1 MGIMGVSMRR
11 GLRTLGVTSH
21 RSGWKGLHALILLMF
36 LWPGWSEGTVSS
48 KATRLS
54 CEALNGTEVK
64 PFHYNGPSF
73 SRELGWVR
81 SLETKCAHLVRGVW
95 G

>member
-1 MGIMGVSMRR
+1 MRR

-36 LWPGWSEGTVSS
+36 LWPGWSEGIVSS

-64 PFHYNGPSF
+64 PFHPAVHGTMATVNHEKEHG
-73 SRELGWVR
+73 
-81 SLETKCAHLVRGVW
+81 
-95 G
+95 